1 MAGYIIAD
9 IEITDPEEYAR
20 YRALVPATL
29 APFGGR
35 FLVRG
40 GAHETLEGAWRPG
53 RLVVL
58 AFDSVERA
66 RAWYESETYAEA
78 RALRQRAS
86 TGSVLIVEGA

>member
-1 MAGYIIAD
+1 
-9 IEITDPEEYAR
+9 
-20 YRALVPATL
+20 
-29 APFGGR
+29 
-35 FLVRG
+35 VRG